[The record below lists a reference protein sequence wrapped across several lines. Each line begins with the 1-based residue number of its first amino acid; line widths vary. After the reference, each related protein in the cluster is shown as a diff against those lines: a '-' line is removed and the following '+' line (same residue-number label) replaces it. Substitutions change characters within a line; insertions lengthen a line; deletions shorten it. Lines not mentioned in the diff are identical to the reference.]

1 MRGMRIVRRS
11 LQHMTVKHK
20 RPPPWVGAV
29 VCRGGGG
36 GGHSSGVLVLVLVLR
51 AGQDRVGQSYIQV
64 VVVLDQGDVF
74 VVEH

>member
-1 MRGMRIVRRS
+1 
-11 LQHMTVKHK
+11 MTVKHK
-20 RPPPWVGAV
+20 HPHPVW
-29 VCRGGGG
+29 CRSLPGGGG
-36 GGHSSGVLVLVLVLR
+36 GNSSGVLVLVLR

>member
-1 MRGMRIVRRS
+1 MS
-11 LQHMTVKHK
+11 APTL
-20 RPPPWVGAV
+20 VGAV
-29 VCRGGGG
+29 VCRGGR
-36 GGHSSGVLVLVLVLR
+36 GGHSSGVLVLVLR

>member
-1 MRGMRIVRRS
+1 
-11 LQHMTVKHK
+11 MTVKHK
-20 RPPPWVGAV
+20 RPHPGR
-29 VCRGGGG
+29 CRSLPGGRW
-36 GGHSSGVLVLVLVLR
+36 GGHSSGVLVLVLR

>member
-1 MRGMRIVRRS
+1 MSVVRRS
-11 LQHMTVKHK
+11 LQHVTVKHK
-20 RPPPWVGAV
+20 RGW
-29 VCRGGGG
+29 CRSLPGDN
-36 GGHSSGVLVLVLVLR
+36 SSGVLALVLR